1 MVESGMIY
9 DGMST
14 ARAIKTAR
22 KAAGLSQYE
31 LAAKLNYSQATL
43 ANWERGAREPPVA
56 TFVKILEVCEASTKL
71 RYDRIAT
78 DDIQFAELVT
88 MWEELGG
95 EQHAEI
101 LAVARKLYSS
111 KRFSNL

>member
-14 ARAIKTAR
+14 ARAIKTVR

-56 TFVKILEVCEASTKL
+56 TFVKILEICKASTKL
-71 RYDRIAT
+71 RCERIAT
-78 DDIQFAELVT
+78 EDIRFAELVT
-88 MWEELGG
+88 LWEELSD

-101 LAVARKLYSS
+101 LAATRKLHSS
-111 KRFSNL
+111 NRFSNL